1 MERREMTAPNWERGN
16 GAFVMSIT
24 VIFTVL
30 SVLNIKDQ
38 IAVIPS
44 IAWLSIVVFFAW
56 SHYDE
61 DRGIYRQLID
71 GCCSFLASKKFVL
84 VLQNE
89 NAPPAIRF
97 GHYLFGCRIIQLR
110 VRIDKIECVEWST
123 GQATFRAGE
132 DMEDWTVG
140 LQFSHDIKKE
150 RKHGYIQVS
159 STSRKEDA
167 QKLGLAF
174 VDFLND
180 LGASLVR
187 DVSTHS
193 MDKSRIP
200 FNSPSH
206 QSFQSVVFESKYR
219 SN

>member
-1 MERREMTAPNWERGN
+1 MERTEMTTPNWERGN

-61 DRGIYRQLID
+61 DRGIYRHLID

-84 VLQNE
+84 VLQNA
-89 NAPPAIRF
+89 NTPPTIRF
-97 GHYLFGCRIIQLR
+97 GHYLFGCRIGQLC
-110 VRIDKIECVEWST
+110 VRMDKIECVDWST
-123 GQATFRAGE
+123 GQATFLAGE
-132 DMEDWTVG
+132 DMGDWSVS

-150 RKHGYIQVS
+150 RKHGCIQVS
-159 STSRKEDA
+159 PASRKENA

-193 MDKSRIP
+193 MDKSRIL
-200 FNSPSH
+200 NSRGH
-206 QSFQSVVFESKYR
+206 QSFQCVVFKSKYR

>member
-16 GAFVMSIT
+16 GAFVMSIA

-30 SVLNIKDQ
+30 SVLSIKNQ
-38 IAVIPS
+38 VAVIPS

-56 SHYDE
+56 SNYDE
-61 DRGIYRQLID
+61 DRGIYRHLID

-89 NAPPAIRF
+89 NTPPAIRF

-110 VRIDKIECVEWST
+110 VRMDKIECVEWST

-140 LQFSHDIKKE
+140 LQFLTILKRRE
-150 RKHGYIQVS
+150 
-159 STSRKEDA
+159 STGTYK
-167 QKLGLAF
+167 
-174 VDFLND
+174 
-180 LGASLVR
+180 
-187 DVSTHS
+187 
-193 MDKSRIP
+193 
-200 FNSPSH
+200 
-206 QSFQSVVFESKYR
+206 
-219 SN
+219 

>member
-38 IAVIPS
+38 VAVIPS
-44 IAWLSIVVFFAW
+44 IAWLSIVAFFAW
-56 SHYDE
+56 SNYDE
-61 DRGIYRQLID
+61 DRGIYHQLID